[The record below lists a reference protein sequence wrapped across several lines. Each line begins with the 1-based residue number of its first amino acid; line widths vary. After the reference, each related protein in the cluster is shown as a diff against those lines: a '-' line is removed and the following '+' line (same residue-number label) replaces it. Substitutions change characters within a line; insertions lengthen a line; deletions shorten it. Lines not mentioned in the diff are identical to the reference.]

1 MQPHHYC
8 MYFMKINRFIIFFP
22 DVDECELE
30 IHNCDVNAECIDT
43 VGSYECVC
51 NQGYSGDGINC
62 TSRWPRY

>member
-1 MQPHHYC
+1 
-8 MYFMKINRFIIFFP
+8 MYFMKINQFIIFFP

-30 IHNCDVNAECIDT
+30 IHNCHVNAECIDT

-62 TSRWPRY
+62 TSRWSRY